1 MTTPFDGV
9 GIWVLGT
16 RWGGTA
22 ITAAEA
28 GGYKAAGV
36 QWAAVKVSDGLT
48 GGGAAVIQD
57 MQACWE
63 GGLQVIPWCFIEPT
77 AGDAGPQM
85 KVCFLASGSG
95 QKLAIADVEA
105 QPPSI
110 SGLTTQF
117 GAPNTAV
124 TTWGNPV
131 PTHDGQ
137 PSIGDLADLGVGAIM
152 PQAYAGAWG
161 VTPEQ
166 AISAMLNSYR
176 AAGLK
181 NLPPLLPIGDTGQMV
196 AFAQAAKA
204 AGCNGVSAFRH
215 GANGISPSRF
225 TGIAAIYP
233 APDPAPAPSPTPPP
247 PAPVQLQAG
256 VVYLTPKGDKLTLE

>member
-1 MTTPFDGV
+1 MSTPFDGV

-22 ITAAEA
+22 ITQAEA
-28 GGYKAAGV
+28 AAYKAAGV
-36 QWAAVKVSDGLT
+36 QWAAVKVSDGTT

-57 MQACWE
+57 MQACWD
-63 GGLQVIPWCFIEPT
+63 GGLAVIPWCFIEPT

-105 QPPSI
+105 QPQNI
-110 SGLTTQF
+110 AELVAQF
-117 GAPNTAV
+117 GGAQTAV

-137 PSIGDLADLGVGAIM
+137 PSIGQLADIGVAAIL

-161 VTPEQ
+161 VTPAQ
-166 AISAMLNSYR
+166 AISQMVDSYG
-176 AAGLK
+176 ACGLGAK
-181 NLPPLLPIGDTGQMV
+181 MPPLLPIGDTGEMV
-196 AFAQAAKA
+196 GFAQAAKA
-204 AGCNGVSAFRH
+204 AGCQGVSAFRH
-215 GANGISPSRF
+215 GANGISPDSF
-225 TGIAAIYP
+225 QGVAEVFAPAAP
-233 APDPAPAPSPTPPP
+233 PPDPT
-247 PAPVQLQAG
+247 PAPVQLTAG
-256 VVYLTPKGDKLTLE
+256 TVYLTPKGDRLTLG